1 MGDRAS
7 EALATSPR
15 RFSGAVWSDDA
26 SRPSLRPGDSVLF
39 CDLQRASFD
48 GADLSGVEFVGCRL
62 DGASFQHTVLRGA
75 RIVAC
80 FSADD
85 RPPVDFR
92 GAVWDDA
99 VVVDSHL
106 HALADRAP
114 TDDWRWPAEVAA
126 AAASTLAARNDHRYE
141 ACKRLGVL
149 GDQRPFGIVARLLS
163 DREWEVRSIAI
174 DTLGRLYR
182 RTDGHVDRALLEL
195 LFLRLGDEHSLV
207 RQSAR
212 RLIRVLAPPEEV
224 LLQSSIGRLAAPN
237 ARDRLEGLLA
247 CGELVRA
254 DHAFARRVDRDARD
268 RLVTDDDETVRAEA
282 VHLLGVL
289 DDGRAAIWAR
299 ALADGAPAVRVE
311 ALKAIRLL
319 SAPPEVSTV
328 VPLLR
333 DPDEAV
339 RLETLYTI
347 GQLGG
352 VDLAT
357 LEPALSDP
365 SADVR
370 EAVSRFFRARSD

>member
-1 MGDRAS
+1 
-7 EALATSPR
+7 
-15 RFSGAVWSDDA
+15 
-26 SRPSLRPGDSVLF
+26 
-39 CDLQRASFD
+39 
-48 GADLSGVEFVGCRL
+48 
-62 DGASFQHTVLRGA
+62 
-75 RIVAC
+75 
-80 FSADD
+80 
-85 RPPVDFR
+85 
-92 GAVWDDA
+92 
-99 VVVDSHL
+99 
-106 HALADRAP
+106 
-114 TDDWRWPAEVAA
+114 
-126 AAASTLAARNDHRYE
+126 
-141 ACKRLGVL
+141 
-149 GDQRPFGIVARLLS
+149 
-163 DREWEVRSIAI
+163 VRSIAI